1 MRRLRLIDSIPPTDG
16 EEIPGAL
23 KIAFATQDR
32 RRVDAHFG
40 SAPTIVIYEVGPT
53 GYRFVE
59 AIEFDQVSGENGR
72 HPDDGDDRV
81 GAKVEAIAGC
91 AILFSLAIGGMA
103 AARVVN
109 SRVYP
114 LKLPSP
120 EPIPDVIGRLQVMM
134 RGAPPPWMRK
144 LLHRETSLAFA
155 DE

>member
-1 MRRLRLIDSIPPTDG
+1 MRRLRLIDSFPPTDG
-16 EEIPGAL
+16 KEIPGAL
-23 KIAFATQDR
+23 KVAFATQDR

-40 SAPTIVIYEVGPT
+40 SATTIVIYEVGPT

-59 AIEFDQVSGENGR
+59 AIAFDQVSGENGR

-81 GAKVEAIAGC
+81 GAKVEAIVGC
-91 AILFSLAIGGMA
+91 SILFSLAIGGMA

-144 LLHRETSLAFA
+144 LLHCETSLAFA

>member
-1 MRRLRLIDSIPPTDG
+1 
-16 EEIPGAL
+16 
-23 KIAFATQDR
+23 
-32 RRVDAHFG
+32 
-40 SAPTIVIYEVGPT
+40 VGPT
-53 GYRFVE
+53 SYRFVE

-72 HPDDGDDRV
+72 HPDDGDDHV

-109 SRVYP
+109 NRVYP
-114 LKLPSP
+114 LKVPSP
-120 EPIPDVIGRLQVMM
+120 EPIPDVIGRLQVMI

-144 LLHRETSLAFA
+144 LLHRETNLAFA

>member
-16 EEIPGAL
+16 KEITSAL
-23 KIAFATQDR
+23 KVAFATQDR

-53 GYRFVE
+53 SYRFVE

-72 HPDDGDDRV
+72 HPDDGDDHV

-109 SRVYP
+109 NRVYP
-114 LKLPSP
+114 LKVPSP
-120 EPIPDVIGRLQVMM
+120 EPIPDVIGRLQVMI

-144 LLHRETSLAFA
+144 LLHRETNLAFA